1 MTGPNLSQTN
11 RPLRATT
18 PLGGSVLVPVSYVG
32 EEEVSKPFVYTAD
45 FVSTNAAIA
54 ASTMLGKP
62 VSLHVTLG
70 NGKVRD
76 INGLVRRFS
85 NLGGRGLLTLY
96 RAEIVPALWFLTLS
110 SDCRTFED
118 KSLLDIAEL
127 VCKGAGVTDIKQRV
141 QGPPSPIPYVVQYR
155 ETDFAF
161 VSRLLEEAGLY
172 YTFEHTASAHTL
184 VFSDS
189 FGGSIPVGQLAS
201 LKISTNVSGGQFE
214 VNSVR
219 LTSREFAVHS
229 ATSSVMDHDLLR
241 PANVGSSNSVSV
253 GARGIAFDFLGDIPP
268 RESAIESVFRVEI
281 LEAAFD
287 QLHGESNSASLQA
300 GTRVRFTGAPFGAG
314 GVEFHVLQVKHKAE
328 GGDILAGSS
337 QSFGVT
343 NTFTAIPV
351 ATFLRMPRSTPL
363 PSVRGT
369 HTAKVVGAGGDA
381 QIDVDADGRVLLE
394 FPWDRGAGAE
404 GKSQHRVHVASVWA
418 GAAWGFVQLP
428 RVGQEVL
435 VEYLEG
441 DPARPIVTGRVYN
454 STHKPPYAL
463 PANKTQSGWK
473 SRSLGGTADNFNELR
488 FEDKKGEEQVFLQ
501 AEKNLLVNVKAD
513 ETRTVGHSRIAT
525 MQHGDTHIVVGGG
538 GDAKG
543 EQTLRVKQG
552 DQKFVAEDGLQVLQA
567 QKGTQ
572 IISALDGEQKIG
584 IVKGDQ
590 HIEVR
595 EGDQTIEVS
604 AGNQTNK
611 VSATSATSAKAIT
624 LEADD
629 KIELKVGGASLLMEF
644 NKITIKVGASQ
655 LSIDTQ
661 GIIAKGP
668 QVEINGVATAKV
680 TSALVVLKAASTLDI
695 KGTVVQMTGNALT
708 KLAGGVTMA
717 G

>member
-1 MTGPNLSQTN
+1 MTVPNLSQTN

-32 EEEVSKPFVYTAD
+32 EEEISKPFVYTAD
-45 FVSTNAAIA
+45 FVSTNASIA
-54 ASTMLGKP
+54 ASAMLGKP

-118 KSLLDIAEL
+118 KSLLDIVEK
-127 VCKGAGVTDIKQRV
+127 VCKDAGVTDVKLRV
-141 QGPPSPIPYVVQYR
+141 QSPPSPIPYVVQYR

-189 FGGSIPVGQLAS
+189 FGGSIPAGILPS
-201 LKISTNVSGGQFE
+201 LKISTNAAGGQFE
-214 VNSVR
+214 VDSVR

-229 ATSSVMDHDLLR
+229 ATSSVTDHDPLR
-241 PANVGSSNSVSV
+241 AANIGSSDSVSA
-253 GARGIAFDFLGDIPP
+253 GARGVAFDFLGDIPP
-268 RESAIESVFRVEI
+268 RESAIESVRRIEI
-281 LEAAFD
+281 LESAFD

-300 GTRVRFTGAPFGAG
+300 GTRVKLTGAPFGAG
-314 GVEFHVLQVKHKAE
+314 GAEFHLLKVTQKAE
-328 GGDILAGSS
+328 GGDVLAGTS

-343 NTFTAIPV
+343 STFTAIPV

-369 HTAKVVGAGGDA
+369 HTAKIVGAGGDA

-394 FPWDRGAGAE
+394 FPWDRGVGAE
-404 GKSQHRVHVASVWA
+404 GKSKHRVHVASVWA

-428 RVGQEVL
+428 RIGQEVL

-473 SRSLGGTADNFNELR
+473 SRTLGGTADNFNELR
-488 FEDKKGEEQVFLQ
+488 FEDKKGDEQVFLQ
-501 AEKNLLVNVKAD
+501 AEKNLQVKVKVD
-513 ETRTVGHSRIAT
+513 ETWTTGHDRTETIQHNHT
-525 MQHGDTHIVVGGG
+525 MTI
-538 GDAKG
+538 
-543 EQTLRVKQG
+543 T
-552 DQKFVAEDGLQVLQA
+552 
-567 QKGTQ
+567 
-572 IISALDGEQKIG
+572 
-584 IVKGDQ
+584 
-590 HIEVR
+590 
-595 EGDQTIEVS
+595 EGDQVIQVKKGNQNVLAFEGNQNIAVKLGNQDLLVSEGQQQMANKKGNQHFLVVDGDQTTTIDTGDRTALIKQGSDSLEVS
-604 AGNQTNK
+604 QGHLETVVKTGNIKMTA
-611 VSATSATSAKAIT
+611 SLGTIT
-624 LEADD
+624 LEAMN
-629 KIELKVGGASLLMEF
+629 KITLKVGSNTIEISTTG
-644 NKITIKVGASQ
+644 ITIKGMQVSVDAQ
-655 LSIDTQ
+655 TQ
-661 GIIAKGP
+661 AEVKGVKVSVQGTGMVQVKAPMTQVSGDATLMLKGGITM
-668 QVEINGVATAKV
+668 IN
-680 TSALVVLKAASTLDI
+680 
-695 KGTVVQMTGNALT
+695 
-708 KLAGGVTMA
+708 
-717 G
+717 